1 VRDPS
6 AGPVT
11 NLSQSPLVAGK
22 IFGLRVGAA
31 GHNGQGSQYALG
43 AWVAIPAAPDPDLR
57 AQADALKLT
66 GYYRPEDLDVDP
78 AALAHSRIRFC
89 GNNTGDE
96 GAQNW
101 GEAICITDGTLQQ
114 AAAGSSVPEVRLF
127 VAGNPALAMPDN
139 AAFQPGRNNLIIHE
153 DAETVT
159 DLQGPHNN
167 DLWDCLPDGSD
178 QDLQSDGCIRIAT
191 LNDLTAEWT
200 GSIFDA
206 SGKHFY
212 VSVQHN
218 VSGAGV
224 ILDITGW
231 R

>member
-1 VRDPS
+1 M
-6 AGPVT
+6 
-11 NLSQSPLVAGK
+11 AGK
-22 IFGLRVGAA
+22 VFGLRVGGA
-31 GHNGQGSQYALG
+31 GHHGQGSQYALG
-43 AWVAIPAAPDPDLR
+43 AWVEIPAAPDPDLR

-66 GYYRPEDLDVDP
+66 GYYRPEDLDVDR
-78 AALAHSRIRFC
+78 AALANSRIRFC

-114 AAAGSSVPEVRLF
+114 AAARSSVPEVRLF
-127 VAGNPALAMPDN
+127 VPGSPALAMPDN
-139 AAFQPGRNNLIIHE
+139 AAFQPSRNNLIIHE

-167 DLWDCLPDGSD
+167 DLWDCLSDGSD

-200 GSIFDA
+200 GGIFDA